1 MHSQRPP
8 LSSSLPL
15 RGSNVLFEHILIK
28 KADDLPSVLASKPN
42 DRNTP
47 QHNRKTRRSL
57 WLCCPYPL
65 PQWLVPLLD
74 RYNTEIRTKVS
85 WISIL
90 CCEFEARVHRPSSVS
105 YMCKI
110 NASAQL
116 TVDKYTIAAYN
127 AYPSSFC
134 TRTHTH
140 IISLKTQTRQD
151 MHACNFA
158 YIRTCHSS
166 IYLAHIFAMSVAMRA
181 LHRGR
186 CRRRRCRAAATSQLL
201 HRYTI

>member
-1 MHSQRPP
+1 MIM
-8 LSSSLPL
+8 LPL
-15 RGSNVLFEHILIK
+15 PPFHN
-28 KADDLPSVLASKPN
+28 DLC
-42 DRNTP
+42 
-47 QHNRKTRRSL
+47 RSL
-57 WLCCPYPL
+57 IDTI
-65 PQWLVPLLD
+65 Q
-74 RYNTEIRTKVS
+74 RSAQRF
-85 WISIL
+85 
-90 CCEFEARVHRPSSVS
+90 CEFQYYAGFEARVHRPSSVS

-151 MHACNFA
+151 MRACNFA

-166 IYLAHIFAMSVAMRA
+166 IYLAHIFAMFVAMRA